1 MIHIRSLSLLIIL
14 ILISSCG
21 REYVSPEIKSV
32 KNVILVDQNND
43 LVNLS
48 FDLEIF
54 NQNNFDFKYSEIKLD
69 IFYNNK
75 SVAKIE
81 SNKKNILKKNSIDNI
96 PILLSVNLKNLDEQ
110 IFFDENLIIN
120 IDGYIKRGLFKMKIQ
135 SSFDLNNE
143 RYFSDLIDQ
152 KFVNQLIQ
160 ISSFSLE
167 SVIGPIASFNLD
179 LNLNNNFPI
188 NFELSQL
195 NAKIYNDSELK
206 RLIAIS
212 ESTSIV
218 KVKEYSSLQVPLKLD
233 VNLISLGP
241 SILLGSL
248 SKDYTM
254 YLEIDLI
261 IKLNEKSI
269 PIKLLKKIIVNMKS
283 LDITIKKIEK
293 I

>member
-1 MIHIRSLSLLIIL
+1 MIYIRSFSILIIL

-43 LVNLS
+43 LANLS

-54 NQNNFDFKYSEIKLD
+54 NQNNFDFKYSEINLD
-69 IFYNNK
+69 VTYNNK
-75 SVAKIE
+75 SVAKIK
-81 SNKKNILKKNSIDNI
+81 SNEKNVVKKNSIDNI
-96 PILLSVNLKNLDEQ
+96 PIHLSVNLKNLDEQ
-110 IFFDENLIIN
+110 IFSDENLIIN
-120 IDGYIKRGLFKMKIQ
+120 VDGYIKRGLFKIKIQ
-135 SSFDLNNE
+135 SSIDLNNE

-167 SVIGPIASFNLD
+167 SVTGPIASFNLD

-188 NFELSQL
+188 NFELTQL
-195 NAKIYNDSELK
+195 NAKIYNDSQLK

-212 ESTSIV
+212 ESTSTV

-269 PIKLLKKIIVNMKS
+269 PIKLLKKIIINMKS
-283 LDITIKKIEK
+283 FEITIK
-293 I
+293 

>member
-1 MIHIRSLSLLIIL
+1 M
-14 ILISSCG
+14 LISSCG
-21 REYVSPEIKSV
+21 KEYVSPEIKSV
-32 KNVILVDQNND
+32 KNVVLVDQNND

-54 NQNNFDFKYSEIKLD
+54 NQNNFDFKYSEINLD
-69 IFYNNK
+69 VTYNNK

-81 SNKKNILKKNSIDNI
+81 SNKKNIVKKNSIDNI

-110 IFFDENLIIN
+110 IFLDENLIIN
-120 IDGYIKRGLFKMKIQ
+120 VDGYIKRGLFKIKIQ

-188 NFELSQL
+188 NFELTQL

-212 ESTSIV
+212 ESTSTV
-218 KVKEYSSLQVPLKLD
+218 KVNEYSSLQVPLKLD
-233 VNLISLGP
+233 INLISLGP

-248 SKDYTM
+248 SKDYTL

-283 LDITIKKIEK
+283 LDITIE
-293 I
+293 

>member
-54 NQNNFDFKYSEIKLD
+54 NQNNFDFKYSEIKLHV
-69 IFYNNK
+69 FYNNK

-81 SNKKNILKKNSIDNI
+81 SNKKNIVKKNSIDNI
-96 PILLSVNLKNLDEQ
+96 PILLSVNLKNIDEQ
-110 IFFDENLIIN
+110 IFSDENLIIN
-120 IDGYIKRGLFKMKIQ
+120 IDGYIKRGLFKIKIQ

-188 NFELSQL
+188 NFELIQL

-212 ESTSIV
+212 ESTSTV
-218 KVKEYSSLQVPLKLD
+218 KLKEYSSLQVPLKLD
-233 VNLISLGP
+233 INLISLGP
-241 SILLGSL
+241 SILLSSL

-283 LDITIKKIEK
+283 LDITIE
-293 I
+293 

>member
-54 NQNNFDFKYSEIKLD
+54 NQNNFDFKYSEINLD
-69 IFYNNK
+69 VTYNNK
-75 SVAKIE
+75 LVAKIE
-81 SNKKNILKKNSIDNI
+81 SNKNNIVKKNSIDNI

-110 IFFDENLIIN
+110 IFSDENLIIN
-120 IDGYIKRGLFKMKIQ
+120 VDGYIKRGLFKIKIQ
-135 SSFDLNNE
+135 SSIDLNDE
-143 RYFSDLIDQ
+143 RYFSDLVDQ

-167 SVIGPIASFNLD
+167 SITGPIASFNLD

-195 NAKIYNDSELK
+195 NAKIYNDLELK

-212 ESTSIV
+212 ESTSAL

-233 VNLISLGP
+233 INLISLGP

-283 LDITIKKIEK
+283 LDITIE
-293 I
+293 

>member
-69 IFYNNK
+69 VFYNNK

-81 SNKKNILKKNSIDNI
+81 SNKKNIVKKNSIDNI
-96 PILLSVNLKNLDEQ
+96 PILVSVNLNSLDEQ
-110 IFFDENLIIN
+110 IFSDENLIIN
-120 IDGYIKRGLFKMKIQ
+120 IDGYIKRGLFKIKIQ
-135 SSFDLNNE
+135 SSIDLNNE

-188 NFELSQL
+188 NFELTQL
-195 NAKIYNDSELK
+195 NAKIYNDSQLN

-212 ESTSIV
+212 ESKSAV

-233 VNLISLGP
+233 INLISLGP

-261 IKLNEKSI
+261 MKLNEKSI

-283 LDITIKKIEK
+283 LDITIE
-293 I
+293 

>member
-96 PILLSVNLKNLDEQ
+96 PILLSVNLKNFDEQ

-188 NFELSQL
+188 NFELTHL
-195 NAKIYNDSELK
+195 NAKIYNDSQLK

-212 ESTSIV
+212 ESTSTV

-233 VNLISLGP
+233 INLISLGP

-283 LDITIKKIEK
+283 LDITIE
-293 I
+293 

>member
-120 IDGYIKRGLFKMKIQ
+120 VDGYIKRGLFKIKIQ

-188 NFELSQL
+188 NFELTQL

-212 ESTSIV
+212 ESTSTL

-233 VNLISLGP
+233 INLISLGP

-283 LDITIKKIEK
+283 LDITIE
-293 I
+293 

>member
-54 NQNNFDFKYSEIKLD
+54 NQNNFDFKYSEINLD
-69 IFYNNK
+69 VTYNNK

-81 SNKKNILKKNSIDNI
+81 SNKKNIVKKNSIDNI
-96 PILLSVNLKNLDEQ
+96 PILLSLNLKNLDEQ
-110 IFFDENLIIN
+110 IFLDENLIIN
-120 IDGYIKRGLFKMKIQ
+120 VDGYIRRGLFKIKIQ

-188 NFELSQL
+188 NFELTQL

-212 ESTSIV
+212 ESTSAL

-233 VNLISLGP
+233 INLISLGP

-283 LDITIKKIEK
+283 LDITIE
-293 I
+293 

>member
-14 ILISSCG
+14 ILICSCG
-21 REYVSPEIKSV
+21 REYISPEIKSV
-32 KNVILVDQNND
+32 KNAVLLDQNND

-54 NQNNFDFKYSEIKLD
+54 NQNNFDFKYNEINLD
-69 IFYNNK
+69 VTYNNK

-81 SNKKNILKKNSIDNI
+81 SNKKNIVKKNSIDNI
-96 PILLSVNLKNLDEQ
+96 PVLLSVNLKNLDEQ
-110 IFFDENLIIN
+110 IFSDENLIIN
-120 IDGYIKRGLFKMKIQ
+120 VDGYIKRGLFKIKIQ
-135 SSFDLNNE
+135 SSIDLYNE
-143 RYFSDLIDQ
+143 RYFSDLFDQ
-152 KFVNQLIQ
+152 KFVNQLIH

-167 SVIGPIASFNLD
+167 SVTGPIASFNLD

-188 NFELSQL
+188 NFELTQL
-195 NAKIYNDSELK
+195 NAKIYNDSELEK
-206 RLIAIS
+206 LIAIS
-212 ESTSIV
+212 EIKSTL

-248 SKDYTM
+248 SKDYSM
-254 YLEIDLI
+254 YLKIDLI

-269 PIKLLKKIIVNMKS
+269 PIKLLKKIIVNTKS
-283 LDITIKKIEK
+283 LEITTE
-293 I
+293 

>member
-32 KNVILVDQNND
+32 KNVTLVDQNND

-69 IFYNNK
+69 VTYNNK

-81 SNKKNILKKNSIDNI
+81 SNKKNIVKKNSIDNI
-96 PILLSVNLKNLDEQ
+96 PILLSVNLKSLDEQ
-110 IFFDENLIIN
+110 IFSDENLIIN
-120 IDGYIKRGLFKMKIQ
+120 VDGYIKRGLFKIKIQ
-135 SSFDLNNE
+135 SSIDLNNE
-143 RYFSDLIDQ
+143 RYFSDLVDQ

-167 SVIGPIASFNLD
+167 SVTGPIASFNLD

-188 NFELSQL
+188 NFELTHL
-195 NAKIYNDSELK
+195 NAKIYNDSQLK

-212 ESTSIV
+212 ESTSTV

-233 VNLISLGP
+233 INLISLGP

-248 SKDYTM
+248 SKDYSM

-283 LDITIKKIEK
+283 LDITIE
-293 I
+293 

>member
-1 MIHIRSLSLLIIL
+1 MIHIRSLSILIIL

-32 KNVILVDQNND
+32 KNVVLLDQNND

-54 NQNNFDFKYSEIKLD
+54 NQNNFDFKYSEINLYVT
-69 IFYNNK
+69 YNNK

-81 SNKKNILKKNSIDNI
+81 SNKKNIVKKNSIDNI

-110 IFFDENLIIN
+110 IFSDENLIIN
-120 IDGYIKRGLFKMKIQ
+120 IDGYIKRGLFKIKIQ

-195 NAKIYNDSELK
+195 NTKIYNDSELN

-212 ESTSIV
+212 ESTSAL

-233 VNLISLGP
+233 INLISLGP

-283 LDITIKKIEK
+283 LDITIE
-293 I
+293 

>member
-69 IFYNNK
+69 VTYNNK

-81 SNKKNILKKNSIDNI
+81 SNKKNIVKKNSIDNI

-110 IFFDENLIIN
+110 IFSDENLIIN
-120 IDGYIKRGLFKMKIQ
+120 IDGYIKRGLFKIKIQ

-188 NFELSQL
+188 NFELTQL

-212 ESTSIV
+212 ESKSTV

-233 VNLISLGP
+233 INLISLGP

-283 LDITIKKIEK
+283 LDITIE
-293 I
+293 

>member
-69 IFYNNK
+69 VIYNNK

-81 SNKKNILKKNSIDNI
+81 SNKKNIVKKNSIDNI

-110 IFFDENLIIN
+110 IFSDENLIIN
-120 IDGYIKRGLFKMKIQ
+120 VDGYIKRGLFKIKIQ
-135 SSFDLNNE
+135 SSIDLNNE

-188 NFELSQL
+188 NFELTQL

-212 ESTSIV
+212 ESTSTV
-218 KVKEYSSLQVPLKLD
+218 KVNEYSSLQVPLKLD
-233 VNLISLGP
+233 INLISLGP

-283 LDITIKKIEK
+283 LDITIE
-293 I
+293 

>member
-1 MIHIRSLSLLIIL
+1 M
-14 ILISSCG
+14 LISSCG
-21 REYVSPEIKSV
+21 KEYVSPEIKSV
-32 KNVILVDQNND
+32 KNVVLVDQNND

-54 NQNNFDFKYSEIKLD
+54 NQNNFDFKYSEINLD
-69 IFYNNK
+69 VTYNNK

-81 SNKKNILKKNSIDNI
+81 SNKKNIVKKNSIDNI

-110 IFFDENLIIN
+110 IFLDENLIIN
-120 IDGYIKRGLFKMKIQ
+120 VDGYIKRGLFKIKIQ
-135 SSFDLNNE
+135 SSLDLNNE

-188 NFELSQL
+188 NFELTQL

-212 ESTSIV
+212 ESTSTV
-218 KVKEYSSLQVPLKLD
+218 KVNEYSSLQVPLKLD
-233 VNLISLGP
+233 INLISLGP

-248 SKDYTM
+248 SKDYNTL

-283 LDITIKKIEK
+283 LDITIE
-293 I
+293 

>member
-21 REYVSPEIKSV
+21 REYVSPKIKSV

-54 NQNNFDFKYSEIKLD
+54 NQNNFDFKYSEIKLHV
-69 IFYNNK
+69 FYNNK

-81 SNKKNILKKNSIDNI
+81 SNKKNIVKKNSIDNI

-110 IFFDENLIIN
+110 IFSDENLIIN
-120 IDGYIKRGLFKMKIQ
+120 IDGYIKRGLFKIKIQ

-143 RYFSDLIDQ
+143 RYFSDLIEQ

-188 NFELSQL
+188 NFELTQL

-212 ESTSIV
+212 ESTSTV
-218 KVKEYSSLQVPLKLD
+218 KLKEYSSLQVPLKLD
-233 VNLISLGP
+233 INLISLGP
-241 SILLGSL
+241 SILLSSL

-269 PIKLLKKIIVNMKS
+269 PVKLLKKIIVNMKS
-283 LDITIKKIEK
+283 LDITIE
-293 I
+293 

>member
-1 MIHIRSLSLLIIL
+1 MIYLRSFLLLIIL

-21 REYVSPEIKSV
+21 RKYVSPEIKSI
-32 KNVILVDQNND
+32 KNVILEDQNND
-43 LVNLS
+43 LVYLS

-54 NQNNFDFKYSEIKLD
+54 NQNNFDFKYSEINLD
-69 IFYNNK
+69 FTYNNK

-81 SNKKNILKKNSIDNI
+81 SNEKNIVKKNSIDNI
-96 PILLSVNLKNLDEQ
+96 PILISVNLKNLDEQ
-110 IFFDENLIIN
+110 IFSDENLIIN
-120 IDGYIKRGLFKMKIQ
+120 VDGYIKRGLFKIKIQ
-135 SSFDLNNE
+135 SFIDLNNE

-152 KFVNQLIQ
+152 KFINQLIQ

-188 NFELSQL
+188 NFELTQL

-206 RLIAIS
+206 KIIAIS
-212 ESTSIV
+212 ESKSSV

-241 SILLGSL
+241 SILLSSL

-254 YLEIDLI
+254 YLEIELI
-261 IKLNEKSI
+261 IKLNQKSI
-269 PIKLLKKIIVNMKS
+269 PVKLLKKINVNTKS
-283 LDITIKKIEK
+283 FEITIK
-293 I
+293 

>member
-1 MIHIRSLSLLIIL
+1 MINVRSLSLLIIL

-32 KNVILVDQNND
+32 KNVTLVDQNND

-48 FDLEIF
+48 FDLQIF

-69 IFYNNK
+69 VTYNNK

-81 SNKKNILKKNSIDNI
+81 SNKKNIVKKNSTDNI
-96 PILLSVNLKNLDEQ
+96 PIILSVNLKNLDEQ
-110 IFFDENLIIN
+110 IFSDENLIIN
-120 IDGYIKRGLFKMKIQ
+120 VDGYIKRGLFKIKIQ
-135 SSFDLNNE
+135 SSIDLNNE
-143 RYFSDLIDQ
+143 RFFSDLIDQ

-160 ISSFSLE
+160 ISSFNLE
-167 SVIGPIASFNLD
+167 SVTGPIASFNLD

-212 ESTSIV
+212 ESTSAL

-233 VNLISLGP
+233 INLISLGP

-283 LDITIKKIEK
+283 LDITIE
-293 I
+293 

>member
-120 IDGYIKRGLFKMKIQ
+120 VDGYIKRGLFKIKIQ
-135 SSFDLNNE
+135 SSIDLNNE
-143 RYFSDLIDQ
+143 RYFSDLVDQ

-188 NFELSQL
+188 NFELTQL

-212 ESTSIV
+212 ESTSTV
-218 KVKEYSSLQVPLKLD
+218 KVNEYSSLQVPLKLD
-233 VNLISLGP
+233 INLISLGP

-283 LDITIKKIEK
+283 LDITIE
-293 I
+293 

>member
-1 MIHIRSLSLLIIL
+1 MIYIRSFSLLIIL

-32 KNVILVDQNND
+32 KNVILVDQNHD
-43 LVNLS
+43 LANLS

-54 NQNNFDFKYSEIKLD
+54 NQNNFDFRYSEINLD
-69 IFYNNK
+69 VTYNNK
-75 SVAKIE
+75 LVAKIE
-81 SNKKNILKKNSIDNI
+81 SNQKNVIKKNSIDNI

-110 IFFDENLIIN
+110 IFSDEKLIIN
-120 IDGYIKRGLFKMKIQ
+120 VDGYIKRGLFKIKIQ
-135 SSFDLNNE
+135 SSIDLNNE

-152 KFVNQLIQ
+152 KLVNQLIQ

-188 NFELSQL
+188 NFELIQL
-195 NAKIYNDSELK
+195 NAKIYNDSQLK

-212 ESTSIV
+212 ESTSTV
-218 KVKEYSSLQVPLKLD
+218 KVNEYSSLQVPLKLD

-261 IKLNEKSI
+261 IKLNEKLI
-269 PIKLLKKIIVNMKS
+269 PIKLLKKIIVNTKS
-283 LDITIKKIEK
+283 LEITIE
-293 I
+293 

>member
-1 MIHIRSLSLLIIL
+1 M
-14 ILISSCG
+14 LISSCG
-21 REYVSPEIKSV
+21 KEYVSPEIKSV
-32 KNVILVDQNND
+32 KNVVLVDQNND

-54 NQNNFDFKYSEIKLD
+54 NQNNFDFKYSEINLD
-69 IFYNNK
+69 VTYNNK

-81 SNKKNILKKNSIDNI
+81 SNKKNIVKKNSIDNI
-96 PILLSVNLKNLDEQ
+96 PVLLSVNLKNLDEQ
-110 IFFDENLIIN
+110 IFLDENLIIN
-120 IDGYIKRGLFKMKIQ
+120 VDGYIKRGLFKIKIQ
-135 SSFDLNNE
+135 SSLDLNNE

-188 NFELSQL
+188 NFELTQL

-212 ESTSIV
+212 ESTSTV
-218 KVKEYSSLQVPLKLD
+218 KVNEYSSLQVPLKLD
-233 VNLISLGP
+233 INLISLGP

-261 IKLNEKSI
+261 IKLNEKLI
-269 PIKLLKKIIVNMKS
+269 PIKLLKKIIVNTKS
-283 LDITIKKIEK
+283 LEITIE
-293 I
+293 

>member
-32 KNVILVDQNND
+32 KNVALLDQNND

-54 NQNNFDFKYSEIKLD
+54 NQNNFDFKYSEINLD
-69 IFYNNK
+69 VTYNNK

-81 SNKKNILKKNSIDNI
+81 SNKKNIVKKNSIDNI

-110 IFFDENLIIN
+110 IFSDENLIIN
-120 IDGYIKRGLFKMKIQ
+120 VDGYIKRGLFKIKIQ
-135 SSFDLNNE
+135 SSIDLNNE

-188 NFELSQL
+188 NFELTQL
-195 NAKIYNDSELK
+195 NAKIYNDSQLK

-212 ESTSIV
+212 ESTSTV

-283 LDITIKKIEK
+283 LDITIE
-293 I
+293 

>member
-1 MIHIRSLSLLIIL
+1 M
-14 ILISSCG
+14 LISSCG

-32 KNVILVDQNND
+32 KNVVLVDQNND

-54 NQNNFDFKYSEIKLD
+54 NQNNFDFKYSEINLD
-69 IFYNNK
+69 VTYNNK

-81 SNKKNILKKNSIDNI
+81 SNKKNIVKKNSIDNI

-110 IFFDENLIIN
+110 IFSDENLIIN
-120 IDGYIKRGLFKMKIQ
+120 VDGYIKRGLFKIKIQ
-135 SSFDLNNE
+135 SSLDLNNE

-188 NFELSQL
+188 NFELTQL

-212 ESTSIV
+212 ESTSTV
-218 KVKEYSSLQVPLKLD
+218 KVNEYSSLQVPLKLD
-233 VNLISLGP
+233 INLISLGP

-283 LDITIKKIEK
+283 LDITIE
-293 I
+293 

>member
-1 MIHIRSLSLLIIL
+1 M
-14 ILISSCG
+14 LISSCG

-32 KNVILVDQNND
+32 KNVVLLDQNND

-54 NQNNFDFKYSEIKLD
+54 NQNNFDFKYSEINLD
-69 IFYNNK
+69 VTYNNK

-81 SNKKNILKKNSIDNI
+81 SNKKNIVKKNSIDNI

-110 IFFDENLIIN
+110 IFSDENLIIN
-120 IDGYIKRGLFKMKIQ
+120 VDGYIKRGLFKIKIQ
-135 SSFDLNNE
+135 SSIDLNNE

-188 NFELSQL
+188 NFELTQL
-195 NAKIYNDSELK
+195 NAKIYNDSQLK

-212 ESTSIV
+212 ESTSTV

-283 LDITIKKIEK
+283 LDITIE
-293 I
+293 

>member
-1 MIHIRSLSLLIIL
+1 MIHIRSLSLLTIL
-14 ILISSCG
+14 ILICSCG
-21 REYVSPEIKSV
+21 REYISPEIKSV
-32 KNVILVDQNND
+32 KNVVLLDQNND

-48 FDLEIF
+48 FDIEIF
-54 NQNNFDFKYSEIKLD
+54 NKNNFDFKYNEINLD
-69 IFYNNK
+69 VTYNNK

-81 SNKKNILKKNSIDNI
+81 SNKKNIVKKNSIDNI
-96 PILLSVNLKNLDEQ
+96 PVLLSVNLKNLDEQ
-110 IFFDENLIIN
+110 IFSDENLIIN
-120 IDGYIKRGLFKMKIQ
+120 VDGYIKRGLFKIKIQ
-135 SSFDLNNE
+135 SSIDLNNE

-152 KFVNQLIQ
+152 KFVNQLVQ

-167 SVIGPIASFNLD
+167 SVTGPIASFNLD
-179 LNLNNNFPI
+179 LSLNNNFPI
-188 NFELSQL
+188 NFELTQL
-195 NAKIYNDSELK
+195 NAKIYNDSQLK

-212 ESTSIV
+212 ESASTV

-233 VNLISLGP
+233 VNLISFGP

-283 LDITIKKIEK
+283 LDITIE
-293 I
+293 

>member
-1 MIHIRSLSLLIIL
+1 M
-14 ILISSCG
+14 LISSCG

-32 KNVILVDQNND
+32 KNVVLLDQNND

-54 NQNNFDFKYSEIKLD
+54 NQNNFDFKYSEINLYVT
-69 IFYNNK
+69 YNNK

-81 SNKKNILKKNSIDNI
+81 SNKKNIVKKNSIDNI
-96 PILLSVNLKNLDEQ
+96 PILLSVNLKSLDEQ
-110 IFFDENLIIN
+110 IFSDENLIIN
-120 IDGYIKRGLFKMKIQ
+120 VDGYIKRGLFKIKIQ
-135 SSFDLNNE
+135 SSIDLNNE

-167 SVIGPIASFNLD
+167 SVTGPIASFNLD

-188 NFELSQL
+188 NFELTHL
-195 NAKIYNDSELK
+195 NAKIYNDSQLN

-212 ESTSIV
+212 ENTSTV

-233 VNLISLGP
+233 INLISLGP

-248 SKDYTM
+248 SKDYSM

-283 LDITIKKIEK
+283 LDITIE
-293 I
+293 

>member
-1 MIHIRSLSLLIIL
+1 M
-14 ILISSCG
+14 LISSCG

-32 KNVILVDQNND
+32 KNVVLLDQNND

-54 NQNNFDFKYSEIKLD
+54 NQNNFDFKYSEINLYVT
-69 IFYNNK
+69 YNNK

-81 SNKKNILKKNSIDNI
+81 SNKKNIVKKNSIDNI
-96 PILLSVNLKNLDEQ
+96 PILLSVNLKSLDEQ
-110 IFFDENLIIN
+110 IFSDENLIIN
-120 IDGYIKRGLFKMKIQ
+120 VDGYIKRGLFKIKIQ
-135 SSFDLNNE
+135 SSIDLNNE
-143 RYFSDLIDQ
+143 RYFSDLVDQ

-167 SVIGPIASFNLD
+167 SVTGPIASFNLD

-188 NFELSQL
+188 NFELTHL
-195 NAKIYNDSELK
+195 NAKIYNDSQLK

-212 ESTSIV
+212 ESTSTV

-233 VNLISLGP
+233 INLISLGP

-248 SKDYTM
+248 SKDYSM

-283 LDITIKKIEK
+283 LDITIE
-293 I
+293 

>member
-1 MIHIRSLSLLIIL
+1 M
-14 ILISSCG
+14 LISSCG

-32 KNVILVDQNND
+32 KNVALLDQNND

-96 PILLSVNLKNLDEQ
+96 PILLSVNLKNFDEQ

-188 NFELSQL
+188 NFELTQL

-212 ESTSIV
+212 ESTSAL

-233 VNLISLGP
+233 INLISLGP

-283 LDITIKKIEK
+283 LDITIE
-293 I
+293 

>member
-14 ILISSCG
+14 MLISSCG

-32 KNVILVDQNND
+32 KNVVLLDQNND

-54 NQNNFDFKYSEIKLD
+54 NQNNFDFKYSEINLYVT
-69 IFYNNK
+69 YNNK
-75 SVAKIE
+75 SFAKIE
-81 SNKKNILKKNSIDNI
+81 SNKKNIVKKNSIDNI
-96 PILLSVNLKNLDEQ
+96 PILLSVNLKSLDEQ
-110 IFFDENLIIN
+110 IFSDENLIIN
-120 IDGYIKRGLFKMKIQ
+120 VDGYIKRGLFKIKIQ
-135 SSFDLNNE
+135 SSIDLNNE
-143 RYFSDLIDQ
+143 RYFSDLVDQ

-167 SVIGPIASFNLD
+167 SVTGPIASFNLD

-188 NFELSQL
+188 NFELTHL
-195 NAKIYNDSELK
+195 NAKIYNDSQLN

-212 ESTSIV
+212 ENTSTV

-233 VNLISLGP
+233 INLISLGP

-248 SKDYTM
+248 SKDYSM

-283 LDITIKKIEK
+283 LDITIE
-293 I
+293 

>member
-14 ILISSCG
+14 MLISSCG

-32 KNVILVDQNND
+32 KNVVLLDQNND

-96 PILLSVNLKNLDEQ
+96 PIFLSLNLKNLDEQ
-110 IFFDENLIIN
+110 IFSDENLTIN
-120 IDGYIKRGLFKMKIQ
+120 VDGYIKRGLFKIKIQ
-135 SSFDLNNE
+135 SFIDLNSE
-143 RYFSDLIDQ
+143 RYFSDLINQ
-152 KFVNQLIQ
+152 KFINQLIK

-167 SVIGPIASFNLD
+167 SVTGPIASFNLD
-179 LNLNNNFPI
+179 LNLNNKFPI
-188 NFELSQL
+188 NFELTQL
-195 NAKIYNDSELK
+195 NSKIYKDSELK
-206 RLIAIS
+206 KIIAIS

-261 IKLNEKSI
+261 IKLNEKLI
-269 PIKLLKKIIVNMKS
+269 PIKLLKKIIVNTKS
-283 LDITIKKIEK
+283 FEITIE
-293 I
+293 

>member
-1 MIHIRSLSLLIIL
+1 VIHIRSFSLLIIL
-14 ILISSCG
+14 ILICSCG
-21 REYVSPEIKSV
+21 REYTSPEIKSV
-32 KNVILVDQNND
+32 KNLALLDQNND
-43 LVNLS
+43 LFNLS

-54 NQNNFDFKYSEIKLD
+54 NQNNFDFKYSEINLD
-69 IFYNNK
+69 FTYNNM

-81 SNKKNILKKNSIDNI
+81 SNKKNIVKKNSIDNI

-110 IFFDENLIIN
+110 IFSDENLIIN
-120 IDGYIKRGLFKMKIQ
+120 VDGYIKRGLFKIKIQ
-135 SSFDLNNE
+135 SSIDLNNE

-152 KFVNQLIQ
+152 KFVNQLVQ

-167 SVIGPIASFNLD
+167 SVTGPIASFNLD

-188 NFELSQL
+188 NFELTQL
-195 NAKIYNDSELK
+195 NAKIYNDSQLK

-212 ESTSIV
+212 ESASTV

-248 SKDYTM
+248 SKDYIM

-283 LDITIKKIEK
+283 LDITIE
-293 I
+293 

>member
-1 MIHIRSLSLLIIL
+1 M
-14 ILISSCG
+14 LISSCG
-21 REYVSPEIKSV
+21 REYMSPEIKSV
-32 KNVILVDQNND
+32 KNVVLLDQNND

-69 IFYNNK
+69 VFYNNK

-96 PILLSVNLKNLDEQ
+96 PILVSVNLNSLDEQ
-110 IFFDENLIIN
+110 IFSDENLIIN
-120 IDGYIKRGLFKMKIQ
+120 IDGYIKRGLFKIKIQ
-135 SSFDLNNE
+135 SSIDLNNE

-167 SVIGPIASFNLD
+167 SVTGPIASFNLD

-188 NFELSQL
+188 NFELTQL
-195 NAKIYNDSELK
+195 NAKIYNDSQLK

-212 ESTSIV
+212 ESTSTV

-233 VNLISLGP
+233 INLISLGP

-283 LDITIKKIEK
+283 LDITIE
-293 I
+293 

>member
-1 MIHIRSLSLLIIL
+1 M
-14 ILISSCG
+14 LISSCG

-32 KNVILVDQNND
+32 KNVVLVDQNND

-54 NQNNFDFKYSEIKLD
+54 NQNNFDFKYSEINLD
-69 IFYNNK
+69 VTYNNK

-81 SNKKNILKKNSIDNI
+81 SNKKNIVKKNSIDNI

-110 IFFDENLIIN
+110 IFLDENLIIN
-120 IDGYIKRGLFKMKIQ
+120 VDGYIKRGLFKIKIQ

-188 NFELSQL
+188 NFELTQL

-212 ESTSIV
+212 ESTSAL

-233 VNLISLGP
+233 INLISLGP

-283 LDITIKKIEK
+283 LDITIE
-293 I
+293 

>member
-14 ILISSCG
+14 ILICSCG
-21 REYVSPEIKSV
+21 REYISPEIKSV
-32 KNVILVDQNND
+32 KNVVLLDQNND

-54 NQNNFDFKYSEIKLD
+54 NQNNFDFKYNEINLD
-69 IFYNNK
+69 VTYNNK

-81 SNKKNILKKNSIDNI
+81 SNKKNIVKKNSIDNI
-96 PILLSVNLKNLDEQ
+96 PVLLSVNLKNLDEQ
-110 IFFDENLIIN
+110 IFSDENLIIN
-120 IDGYIKRGLFKMKIQ
+120 VDGYIKRGLFKIKIQ
-135 SSFDLNNE
+135 SSIDLYNE
-143 RYFSDLIDQ
+143 RYFSDLFDQ
-152 KFVNQLIQ
+152 KFVNQLIH

-167 SVIGPIASFNLD
+167 SVTGPIASFNLD

-188 NFELSQL
+188 NFELTQL
-195 NAKIYNDSELK
+195 NAKIYNDSELEK
-206 RLIAIS
+206 IIAIS
-212 ESTSIV
+212 EIKSTL

-248 SKDYTM
+248 SKDYSM
-254 YLEIDLI
+254 YLKIDLI

-269 PIKLLKKIIVNMKS
+269 PIKLLKKIIVNTKS
-283 LDITIKKIEK
+283 LEITIE
-293 I
+293 